1 MLAGQAARGGLA
13 LVIGAGGAIGA
24 ALVAGLQADT
34 TYTRV
39 MGLGRDSDLPVDYFN
54 ESSIAAA
61 AQGVASVCTEAQL
74 ELRLLIV
81 ASGFLHGVQGEPER
95 SWSHLDA
102 GYLSHVFTVNALGP
116 ALVIKHFFPLLPRQ
130 GRCVAGFLSAK
141 VGSIGD
147 NALGG
152 WYGYRAS
159 KAALNQLVKTASVEL
174 SRRNKA
180 AVCVALHPGTVAT
193 PLSQPFAKTGL
204 TVRPPGVAAADL
216 LKVLN
221 AVGSADSGHL
231 IDYRGH
237 TLPW

>member
-1 MLAGQAARGGLA
+1 MSGGQAARGGLA
-13 LVIGAGGAIGA
+13 VVIGAGGAIGA
-24 ALVAGLQADT
+24 ALVAGLQTDT
-34 TYTRV
+34 AYTRV
-39 MGLGRDSDLPVDYFN
+39 MGLGRQSDLPVDYFN

-61 AQGVASVCTEAQL
+61 ALSVASVCTEAQL

-102 GYLSHVFTVNALGP
+102 GYLNHVFAVNALGP
-116 ALVIKHFFPLLPRQ
+116 ALVIKHFFPLLPRN

-174 SRRNKA
+174 GRRNKD

-204 TVRPPGVAAADL
+204 TVRPPDVAAEDL
-216 LKVLN
+216 LKVLS